1 MSNKSEVMMIAEA
14 ILANAR
20 VLEMLVAKLPDTT
33 KQAVAEVVNKPTPV
47 APAPQAPAPEPVITV
62 STMPAAPFPTPA
74 APAAAPTAPAAPA
87 AVSPSKAPFTDQRGL
102 VTYTMGKY
110 KALGQEKGA
119 RIQDVLKSLGI
130 SNINEVPV
138 EKYQAFYDAVEQL
151 G

>member
-20 VLEMLVAKLPDTT
+20 VLEMLVAKLPDAT

-47 APAPQAPAPEPVITV
+47 APAPQAPVPEPVITV
-62 STMPAAPFPTPA
+62 STMPAAPFPIPA
-74 APAAAPTAPAAPA
+74 APAAA
-87 AVSPSKAPFTDQRGL
+87 SPSKAPFTDQRGL

>member
-1 MSNKSEVMMIAEA
+1 MSNKSDVQIIAEA
-14 ILANAR
+14 VLANAR
-20 VLEMLVAKLPDTT
+20 VLEALIAKLPDAT
-33 KQAVAEVVNKPTPV
+33 KSAVAAEVSKATP
-47 APAPQAPAPEPVITV
+47 APAAVQAPAPEPVITV

-74 APAAAPTAPAAPA
+74 APAAA
-87 AVSPSKAPFTDQRGL
+87 SPSKAPFTDQRGL

-110 KALGQEKGA
+110 KSLGQEKGA

>member
-20 VLEMLVAKLPDTT
+20 VLEMLVAKLPDAT

-47 APAPQAPAPEPVITV
+47 APAPQAPVPEPVITV

-74 APAAAPTAPAAPA
+74 APAAAFTAPAAPA
-87 AVSPSKAPFTDQRGL
+87 AASPSKAPFTDQRGL

-151 G
+151 V

>member
-20 VLEMLVAKLPDTT
+20 VLEMLVAKLPDAT

-74 APAAAPTAPAAPA
+74 APAAAPTAPA

>member
-33 KQAVAEVVNKPTPV
+33 KQAVAEVVNKPTP
-47 APAPQAPAPEPVITV
+47 APAAVQAPAPEPVITV
-62 STMPAAPFPTPA
+62 STMPAAPFPTPT

-87 AVSPSKAPFTDQRGL
+87 AASPSKAPFTDQRGL

>member
-74 APAAAPTAPAAPA
+74 APAAAPTAPAA
-87 AVSPSKAPFTDQRGL
+87 VSPSKAPFTDQRGL

>member
-20 VLEMLVAKLPDTT
+20 VLEMLVAKLPDAT

-47 APAPQAPAPEPVITV
+47 APAPQAPVPEPVITV

-74 APAAAPTAPAAPA
+74 APAAAFTAPAAPA
-87 AVSPSKAPFTDQRGL
+87 AASPSKAPFTDQRGL